1 MNGSPDAGVGASR
14 GGRRPRSWRA
24 ADWAGFGWATGEL
37 GLACYVGI
45 STIYLLFYATQVLH
59 IPPVLAGLALL
70 VPRVWNVAADPIVGV
85 LSDKTRTHFGRRRPY
100 LLGGAIFWGACFAL
114 LFNLSPPHRAWLG
127 ALWFGFVFL
136 LNNTG
141 LSLYQVPYAT
151 MLAEIS
157 RDQRVRTRLAGY
169 REIVARA
176 AILLTLAGGPWLLG
190 RASSQAAGFS
200 VIGVVFGLA
209 IVAGGIAAFLS
220 TSGADVPVRAYQHL
234 GLRAQVA
241 TLVENRPLTWLSASF
256 LCVNVGD
263 AVFSGA
269 LVYYLTRI
277 LGHSPSAIGVLYPV
291 SSVTGII
298 VAPLWWRAANRFGKI
313 RVCRIAL
320 ALNALCCLLPLCI
333 TAGRYELMFP
343 FMSLYGLA
351 NTGARLLPN
360 AMAPDTADLDQE
372 RTGERREGVI
382 FSIFIFV
389 QQTGFAVGG
398 FLLSVFLAFGE
409 QTAAAGAPQFSPA
422 AVLLTFT
429 LGAAVLYGSAFGTIL
444 GYRMPAHA
452 QVQTVGNPESER
464 SAC

>member
-1 MNGSPDAGVGASR
+1 MQQPRTWSR
-14 GGRRPRSWRA
+14 P
-24 ADWAGFGWATGEL
+24 DWAGLGWAAGEM
-37 GLACYVGI
+37 GLACYAGI

-70 VPRVWNVAADPIVGV
+70 VPRVWNVAADPIVGI
-85 LSDKTRTHFGRRRPY
+85 LSDKTRTRFGRRRPY
-100 LLGGAIFWGACFAL
+100 LLGGAILWGVCFAL
-114 LFNLSPPHRAWLG
+114 LFNLSPLRSPLLA
-127 ALWFGFVFL
+127 AVWFGLVFL

-176 AILLTLAGGPWLLG
+176 AILLTLAASPWLLG
-190 RASSQAAGFS
+190 RAPSQAAGFS

-209 IVAGGIAAFLS
+209 IVAGGIAAFLATGS
-220 TSGADVPVRAYQHL
+220 ADVPVMAYKHL

-241 TLVENRPLTWLSASF
+241 TLAENRPLAWLSTSF

-269 LVYYLTRI
+269 LVYYITRI
-277 LGHSPSAIGVLYPV
+277 LGHSPAAIGVLYPV

-313 RVCRIAL
+313 RVCRVAL
-320 ALNALCCLLPLCI
+320 ALNALCCLLPFCI

-343 FMSLYGLA
+343 FMALYGLA

-398 FLLSVFLAFGE
+398 FLLSVFLAFG
-409 QTAAAGAPQFSPA
+409 THGAAAGAPQFSPT

-429 LGAAVLYGSAFGTIL
+429 LGAAALYGSGFLAIL
-444 GYRMPAHA
+444 PYRLTSSP
-452 QVQTVGNPESER
+452 R
-464 SAC
+464 

>member
-1 MNGSPDAGVGASR
+1 MGGANPAMQQPRTWSR
-14 GGRRPRSWRA
+14 P
-24 ADWAGFGWATGEL
+24 DWAGLGWATGEM
-37 GLACYVGI
+37 GLACYAGI

-70 VPRVWNVAADPIVGV
+70 VPRVWNVAADPIVGI
-85 LSDKTRTHFGRRRPY
+85 LSDKTRTRFGRRRPY
-100 LLGGAIFWGACFAL
+100 LLGGAILWGACFAL
-114 LFNLSPPHRAWLG
+114 LFNLSPLRSPLLA
-127 ALWFGFVFL
+127 AVWFGLVFL

-176 AILLTLAGGPWLLG
+176 AILLTLAASPWLLG
-190 RASSQAAGFS
+190 RAASQAAGFS

-209 IVAGGIAAFLS
+209 IVAGGIAAFLATGS
-220 TSGADVPVRAYQHL
+220 ADVPVTAYRHL
-234 GLRAQVA
+234 GLRTQVA
-241 TLVENRPLTWLSASF
+241 TLVENRPLAWLSASF

-269 LVYYLTRI
+269 LVYYITRI
-277 LGHSPSAIGVLYPV
+277 LGHSPAAIGVLYPV

-313 RVCRIAL
+313 RVCRVAL
-320 ALNALCCLLPLCI
+320 ALNALCCLLPFCI

-343 FMSLYGLA
+343 FMALYGLA

-398 FLLSVFLAFGE
+398 FLLSVFLAFG
-409 QTAAAGAPQFSPA
+409 THGAAAGAPQFSPT

-429 LGAAVLYGSAFGTIL
+429 LGAAALYGSGFLAILPYRGTSSP
-444 GYRMPAHA
+444 R
-452 QVQTVGNPESER
+452 
-464 SAC
+464 